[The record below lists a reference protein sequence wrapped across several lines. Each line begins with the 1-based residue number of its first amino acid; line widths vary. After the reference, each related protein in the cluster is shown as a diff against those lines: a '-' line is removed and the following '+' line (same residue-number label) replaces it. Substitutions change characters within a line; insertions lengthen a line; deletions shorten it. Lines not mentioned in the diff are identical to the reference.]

1 MPDLPAL
8 VEELAH
14 HEPSMDHAAMRRVRE
29 AIVAEYP
36 GTPEAAEARYK
47 VGLDALF
54 RERDIAGACG
64 HLEEAAKSGHP
75 YWGAAARTS
84 LGLCYYHQKRLQ
96 KALFELRKVAS
107 VKEPGANSVVAAMW
121 MERLL
126 LQDGQAAEA
135 QKARAQRIEQLRTL
149 LAPAT
154 HPPLELAERGAY
166 LYQLGCALI
175 DHGEKLEGRRVL
187 EEARALGPQV
197 LGPDVAR
204 GVAEALKA

>member
-1 MPDLPAL
+1 MELEALQRQLAAALHREDWDEARALRQRVVADFPDSA
-8 VEELAH
+8 
-14 HEPSMDHAAMRRVRE
+14 
-29 AIVAEYP
+29 
-36 GTPEAAEARYK
+36 EAAEAAYRL
-47 VGLDALF
+47 GLDALF
-54 RERDIAGACG
+54 FGRDLAAAIAL
-64 HLEEAAKSGHP
+64 LEDAAKRRHP
-75 YWGAAARTS
+75 HWSAAARTS
-84 LGLCYYHQKRLQ
+84 LALCYAQQNRLQ

-107 VKEPGANSVVAAMW
+107 VKDPGANSVVAAMW

-166 LYQLGCALI
+166 LYQLGCALS